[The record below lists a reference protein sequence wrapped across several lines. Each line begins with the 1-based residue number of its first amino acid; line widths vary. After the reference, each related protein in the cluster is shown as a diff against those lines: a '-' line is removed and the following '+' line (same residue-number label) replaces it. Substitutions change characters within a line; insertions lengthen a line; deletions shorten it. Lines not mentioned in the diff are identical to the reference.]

1 MGVLADFKIA
11 GMGLFDVFDYVTAK
25 ILLLIAG
32 FFTSVFMGW
41 IVEKKVMEYE
51 LTNDGKLKL
60 RCFGLLIFALRYIV
74 PAGIAL
80 VFLDGLGILNLF

>member
-1 MGVLADFKIA
+1 
-11 GMGLFDVFDYVTAK
+11 
-25 ILLLIAG
+25 
-32 FFTSVFMGW
+32 MGW

-74 PAGIAL
+74 PVGIAL

>member
-1 MGVLADFKIA
+1 MGVLADFKIV